1 MAAIDAGYRHIDGAF
16 AYLNEDEVGAALKAK
31 LDDGTVKRE
40 DMFMTTKVRSPDRLW
55 ERREPLLLLEGDM

>member
-40 DMFMTTKVRSPDRLW
+40 DMFMTTKVKVT
-55 ERREPLLLLEGDM
+55 